1 MVGQDFCKAELPIL
15 HFRDLF
21 KVLKII
27 FPRKKK
33 RQDTQIGVGTNFLY
47 WTPKKVKIARD
58 GTKKKKLHPSVATLS
73 FVQLY
78 F

>member
-1 MVGQDFCKAELPIL
+1 MVGQNLCKELPIL

-27 FPRKKK
+27 FDEKKK

-47 WTPKKVKIARD
+47 
-58 GTKKKKLHPSVATLS
+58 
-73 FVQLY
+73 
-78 F
+78 

>member
-1 MVGQDFCKAELPIL
+1 MLKIIIFLTPPNSEVLKSLDPLKSIGHDIFMVGQDFCKAELPIL

-47 WTPKKVKIARD
+47 
-58 GTKKKKLHPSVATLS
+58 
-73 FVQLY
+73 
-78 F
+78 